1 MDETG
6 PADKTPD
13 NEQPP
18 AAAENATPDPGVAEP
33 AGSGSDASDAPEVAD
48 AGEPAESGTEPK
60 TRRGLS
66 RGALIGIII
75 AAVVVVVIAIVVI
88 VVWSNAAKAQAARE
102 DAAASVSQYLTAVA
116 ASDAGAAVAQLSD
129 TSTLD
134 RTLLTDAVLKAS
146 NTAAPLTAIAVVT
159 PTGDS
164 GNADSMGVAAS
175 YKLGATAVSA
185 QFAVHKSSAGTWLIT
200 DGTGRVS
207 ASIDG
212 FTGMTLLINGVKLAG
227 SSELDAFP
235 GTYTLTTTTSGFTV
249 TGQNSVT
256 VKDAATAVSLAS
268 AKPQLT
274 SAGLQT
280 YRFAIDKD
288 VKGCISSKHLKT
300 GCGLT
305 LPSKLADGTTLV
317 DGTVQRSL
325 PSATK
330 AALAAV
336 KPNAAASD
344 GVKLATDGI
353 GAVNVTVRC
362 VKGGTKGTCQIANG
376 SATYLRGPAVD
387 MSKVPPVVTWPAQ

>member
-1 MDETG
+1 
-6 PADKTPD
+6 
-13 NEQPP
+13 
-18 AAAENATPDPGVAEP
+18 V
-33 AGSGSDASDAPEVAD
+33 
-48 AGEPAESGTEPK
+48 
-60 TRRGLS
+60 
-66 RGALIGIII
+66 I
-75 AAVVVVVIAIVVI
+75 IAIVA
-88 VVWSNAAKAQAARE
+88 WSSAAKAQAARE
-102 DAAASVSQYLTAVA
+102 DAAASVSKYLKSVA
-116 ASDAGAAVAQLSD
+116 ASDAAGALAQLSD
-129 TSTLD
+129 GSTLD

-146 NTAAPLTAIAVVT
+146 NTAAPLTAISVVT

-164 GNADSMGVAAS
+164 GKADSMGVSAT
-175 YKLGATAVSA
+175 YKLGSTAVSA
-185 QFAVHKSSAGTWLIT
+185 QFAMHESSSGTWLIT

-235 GTYTLTTTTSGFTV
+235 GTYALTTTTPGFTV
-249 TGQNSVT
+249 SGQSTAT
-256 VKDAATAVSLAS
+256 VKDAASSVSLAS
-268 AKPQLT
+268 ATPQLT
-274 SAGLQT
+274 PTGLQT

-288 VKGCISSKHLKT
+288 VKGCISSKNLKT

-305 LPSKLADGTTLV
+305 LPAKLADGTTLV

-330 AALAAV
+330 TALANV

-376 SATYLRGPAVD
+376 TATYLRGPAVD
-387 MSKVPPVVTWPAQ
+387 MSKLPPVVTWPAQ